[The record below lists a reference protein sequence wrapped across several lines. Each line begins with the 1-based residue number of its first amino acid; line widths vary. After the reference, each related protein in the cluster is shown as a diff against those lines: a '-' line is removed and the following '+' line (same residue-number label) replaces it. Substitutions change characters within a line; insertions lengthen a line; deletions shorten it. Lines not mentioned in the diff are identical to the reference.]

1 MFEKALIR
9 RAGDREID
17 IGLVAETIFFYGQ
30 TQLLLNRGVIQALTK
45 IPRDDLLALALR
57 GCLQLS
63 YVKPTFGVITS
74 GAVRVHDFSAF
85 EVGPKDKSKRLTTFQ
100 EEIADAFV
108 VAYGNS
114 WATRSAAQK
123 FIDRVKLF
131 RHPEFNSKTNL
142 VCDLARTDLSDP
154 RFVRAAAAAILQRIA
169 PAYPLPPT
177 FKFDIFD
184 TGSGYAVGSDLDFP
198 TISKVCVA
206 PFTNDFTAAH
216 LLSHLLE
223 ARADTFF
230 AAHYMA
236 ELITTEAASD
246 IIKLK
251 HYDFLR
257 RGEAS
262 QREISGFTEIVS
274 NKCPSLREAIMSGG
288 RSISDFLK
296 LLDQADKFKSWL
308 QATNPDQGLL
318 NAYVSEATKESWA
331 DKLPSKGIRIAV
343 LTGLGLAVEAVAPT
357 GIAIGTSLALS
368 TGDSLLLERIAK
380 GWRPMHFICGPYQ
393 KFVDSDE
400 Q

>member
-17 IGLVAETIFFYGQ
+17 IGMIAEIILFYGQ
-30 TQLLLNRGVIQALTK
+30 TQLLLSRGIIQALTK
-45 IPRDDLLALALR
+45 IPQDDLLALASR

-63 YVKPTFGVITS
+63 YVKPIFAVMSS
-74 GAVRVHDFSAF
+74 GAIRVHDFSAF

-108 VAYGNS
+108 EAYGNS
-114 WATRSAAQK
+114 RVTRNAAKK
-123 FIDRVKLF
+123 FISHVELF
-131 RHPEFNSKTNL
+131 RHPEFNSKTNI
-142 VCDLARTDLSDP
+142 VCDLARTDISDP
-154 RFVRAAAAAILQRIA
+154 HFVRAAAGAILQRLA
-169 PAYPLPPT
+169 PTYPLPPA
-177 FKFDIFD
+177 FNFEIFN
-184 TGSGYAVGSDLDFP
+184 TGSGYAVGSDLDFAA
-198 TISKVCVA
+198 IGKVCAA

-216 LLSHLLE
+216 LLSFLLE

-230 AAHYMA
+230 AAQYMA
-236 ELITTEAASD
+236 ELITTQTASD

-262 QREISGFTEIVS
+262 RSEITAFTEIAS
-274 NKCPSLREAIMSGG
+274 DKCPSIREIIMSGG

-308 QATNPDQGLL
+308 QATNPDKRLL
-318 NAYVSEATKESWA
+318 DAYLSEATKESWA

-343 LTGLGLAVEAVAPT
+343 LTALGLAVEAVVPT
-357 GIAIGTSLALS
+357 GIAIGTSVALS
-368 TGDSLLLERIAK
+368 TANSLLLERIAK
-380 GWRPMHFICGPYQ
+380 GWRPTHFMSGPYK
-393 KFVDSDE
+393 KFVDPNK